1 MCLCLGAVGEETGG
15 LEDHINTQVLPG
27 EVLGVA
33 LGEDLDF
40 LAANNQCAFLDL
52 NLFAEATHDRVVLEQ
67 VCQGLNVGEVVDSD
81 DLEADAFLL
90 SCAEEG
96 AADAAEAVDCY
107 AYSHW
112 SISLSVRWV
121 ATRPIRCLVGIMLTE
136 LLRALWC
143 PARSAVVGN
152 NPTLVCVC
160 FGVLIREFFVSYPI
174 KWAKNP
180 LFSVGL
186 RGVRPEKML
195 RYSLNNNKYT
205 RCPFAEKPRRIK
217 AR

>member
-1 MCLCLGAVGEETGG
+1 MVVSCIVLVVVHTHDEGAVDVLTGSGEDNLLSAGLEVCLCLGAVGEETGG
-15 LEDHINTQVLPG
+15 LEDYVNAQVLPG
-27 EVLGVA
+27 EVLRVA

-40 LAANNQCAFLDL
+40 LAVNNQCAFLDL
-52 NLFAEATHDRVVLEQ
+52 DLCAEATHDGVVLEQ
-67 VCQGLNVGEVVDSD
+67 VCQGLNIGEVVDCD
-81 DLEADAFLL
+81 DLEADALGL

-136 LLRALWC
+136 LFRALWC

-174 KWAKNP
+174 K
-180 LFSVGL
+180 
-186 RGVRPEKML
+186 
-195 RYSLNNNKYT
+195 
-205 RCPFAEKPRRIK
+205 
-217 AR
+217 